1 MKNFGF
7 DRQKN
12 IVTDG
17 LNFKLPEFS
26 AIFGTVGLKY
36 LDTYVSNRRK
46 YVEAYKDRL
55 KDIEFIQFQ
64 NTSHCKSS
72 YQGLTIKVDNMHRDK
87 LFNYLMNNG
96 IECKKYFDVPLHKTS
111 IYESEQKL
119 LNTELLSSQVLSLPL
134 YSIMD
139 YKTVD
144 IVTNKIMEYYHESR
158 R

>member
-1 MKNFGF
+1 
-7 DRQKN
+7 
-12 IVTDG
+12 
-17 LNFKLPEFS
+17 
-26 AIFGTVGLKY
+26 
-36 LDTYVSNRRK
+36 
-46 YVEAYKDRL
+46 
-55 KDIEFIQFQ
+55 
-64 NTSHCKSS
+64 
-72 YQGLTIKVDNMHRDK
+72 MHRDK